1 VSADV
6 IGKHY
11 RYRKYLVIIPE
22 RIPSLHLSTLHF
34 SPIAMSGGRSFTLA
48 SRPSKLA
55 VVQTELVLTTLQ
67 RKHADVDFG
76 TRYISSTGDKN
87 QTDALYLMGGKSVWT
102 EELEA
107 ALLDGSVDLV
117 VHSLKDVPTT
127 LPAGMEIGAILERED
142 PLDGLVVKGD
152 LLFKTL
158 DDLPDGSVIGTSSLR
173 RVAQLRRSR
182 PGLKFIDVVS
192 FMYPHNRIHAQ
203 SERRFFLIQRG
214 NMYDFDI
221 SG

>member
-1 VSADV
+1 
-6 IGKHY
+6 
-11 RYRKYLVIIPE
+11 
-22 RIPSLHLSTLHF
+22 
-34 SPIAMSGGRSFTLA
+34 MNGGRSFTLA

-55 VVQTELVLTTLQ
+55 VVQTESVLTALQ
-67 RKHADVDFG
+67 SKREDVVFK
-76 TRYISSTGDKN
+76 TRYISSSGDKN

-142 PLDGLVVKGD
+142 PVDGLVVKDG
-152 LLFKTL
+152 LPFRTL

-173 RVAQLRRSR
+173 RIAQLKRSR
-182 PGLKFIDVVS
+182 PGLKFIDGVS
-192 FMYPHNRIHAQ
+192 LLHSCNRIHAQ
-203 SERRFFLIQRG
+203 PTRRFFLIQRG
-214 NMYDFDI
+214 NMYALI
-221 SG
+221 SLDYFVVSSA

>member
-1 VSADV
+1 M
-6 IGKHY
+6 
-11 RYRKYLVIIPE
+11 
-22 RIPSLHLSTLHF
+22 
-34 SPIAMSGGRSFTLA
+34 MSGGRSFTLA

-55 VVQTELVLTTLQ
+55 VIQTESVLTTLKS
-67 RKHADVDFG
+67 KHADIDFK
-76 TRYISSTGDKN
+76 TRYISSAGDKN

-142 PLDGLVVKGD
+142 PVDGLVVKDG
-152 LLFKTL
+152 LPFKSL

-173 RVAQLRRSR
+173 RVAQLKRSY
-182 PGLKFIDVVS
+182 PGS
-192 FMYPHNRIHAQ
+192 NSSMW
-203 SERRFFLIQRG
+203 
-214 NMYDFDI
+214 
-221 SG
+221 

>member
-1 VSADV
+1 
-6 IGKHY
+6 
-11 RYRKYLVIIPE
+11 
-22 RIPSLHLSTLHF
+22 
-34 SPIAMSGGRSFTLA
+34 MSGGRSFTLA

-67 RKHADVDFG
+67 SKHVDVDFK
-76 TRYISSTGDKN
+76 TRYISSAGDKN

-127 LPAGMEIGAILERED
+127 LPTGMEIGAILERED
-142 PLDGLVVKGD
+142 PADGLVVKDG
-152 LLFKTL
+152 LPFRSL

-173 RVAQLRRSR
+173 RVAQLKRSY

-192 FMYPHNRIHAQ
+192 LMCSQNRIHAQ
-203 SERRFFLIQRG
+203 SVRYFFLVQRG
-214 NMYDFDI
+214 NMYVLASLHDLASSFT
-221 SG
+221 

>member
-1 VSADV
+1 MM
-6 IGKHY
+6 G
-11 RYRKYLVIIPE
+11 
-22 RIPSLHLSTLHF
+22 
-34 SPIAMSGGRSFTLA
+34 GGRSFTLA

-55 VVQTELVLTTLQ
+55 VIQTELVLATLQ
-67 RKHADVDFG
+67 NKHPDIDFK

-142 PLDGLVVKGD
+142 PVDGLVVKQG
-152 LLFKTL
+152 LPFKSL
-158 DDLPDGSVIGTSSLR
+158 GDLPDGSVLGTSSLR
-173 RVAQLRRSR
+173 RVAQLRRTHPR
-182 PGLKFIDVVS
+182 LKYIDVVS
-192 FMYPHNRIHAQ
+192 PIRLNNRISAQ
-203 SERRFFLIQRG
+203 HMASFSSRGGTCMPLTLPSSFGLTHLIG
-214 NMYDFDI
+214 
-221 SG
+221 

>member
-1 VSADV
+1 
-6 IGKHY
+6 
-11 RYRKYLVIIPE
+11 
-22 RIPSLHLSTLHF
+22 
-34 SPIAMSGGRSFTLA
+34 MSGGRSFTLA

-67 RKHADVDFG
+67 SKHMDVDFK
-76 TRYISSTGDKN
+76 TRYISSAGDKN

-127 LPAGMEIGAILERED
+127 LPTGMEIGAILERED
-142 PLDGLVVKGD
+142 PADGLVVKDG
-152 LLFKTL
+152 LPFRSL

-173 RVAQLRRSR
+173 RVAQLKRSY

-192 FMYPHNRIHAQ
+192 LMCSQNRIHAQ
-203 SERRFFLIQRG
+203 SVRYFFLVQRG
-214 NMYDFDI
+214 NMYVLASLHDLASSFT
-221 SG
+221 

>member
-1 VSADV
+1 
-6 IGKHY
+6 
-11 RYRKYLVIIPE
+11 
-22 RIPSLHLSTLHF
+22 
-34 SPIAMSGGRSFTLA
+34 MSGGRPFTLA

-67 RKHADVDFG
+67 SKHADIDFKA
-76 TRYISSTGDKN
+76 RYISSAGDKN

-142 PLDGLVVKGD
+142 PVDGLVMKD
-152 LLFKTL
+152 SLSFKNL
-158 DDLPDGSVIGTSSLR
+158 DDLPAGSVIGTSSLR
-173 RVAQLRRSR
+173 RVAQLRRSHPR
-182 PGLKFIDVVS
+182 LKFIDVVS
-192 FMYPHNRIHAQ
+192 LTSIQ
-203 SERRFFLIQRG
+203 SDVCSVSHPEGKHVWL
-214 NMYDFDI
+214 
-221 SG
+221 